1 MSALN
6 TAILDAY
13 HALKRRPGGPVSLAD
28 LRARLDGWQHSVV
41 TDALLGM
48 DWDREIHLQPNP
60 YRAGLTDEDRA
71 AAVLLAGKVMHDVR
85 VSEHEDLTE
94 ESAR

>member
-13 HALKRRPGGPVSLAD
+13 HALKRRPGGPVSLAN
-28 LRARLDGWQHSVV
+28 LRAQLDDWQHSDV

-60 YRAGLTDEDRA
+60 YRAGLTEGDRA
-71 AAVLLAGKVMHDVR
+71 AAVLLAGKEMHDMR
-85 VSEHEDLTE
+85 VSEDD
-94 ESAR
+94 